1 MFHGFPIHVAVI
13 GVAFMEG
20 TGAIAMTRES
30 MTIARAARKSD
41 GLVIAQMDRI
51 GTLEKL
57 PPGQVEVPETMVD
70 VLVEADGGRT
80 TETFASAATGGGGGG
95 GGRITSV
102 SRLALF

>member
-1 MFHGFPIHVAVI
+1 
-13 GVAFMEG
+13 
-20 TGAIAMTRES
+20 
-30 MTIARAARKSD
+30 
-41 GLVIAQMDRI
+41 MDRI

-70 VLVEADGGRT
+70 VLVEADADGGRT
-80 TETFASAATGGGGGG
+80 TETFASAATGGGSGGGG